1 MAKKNSSETK
11 KQLMEKLM
19 ESKYAPVKLR
29 QLCEAGVSA
38 SEAKKELGLSS
49 MQSLRQHLMR
59 LSVESQSLMT
69 LPGLYER
76 SSTQVRITKHGIK
89 LSISKLKAAGI
100 EYPEQTEFR
109 MEFDEEHE
117 QILLT
122 RVGIGTGPDEE
133 DEFSDDIPNEG

>member
-1 MAKKNSSETK
+1 MGKKNSSES
-11 KQLMEKLM
+11 KQQLM
-19 ESKYAPVKLR
+19 ESKYNPVKLR
-29 QLCEAGVSA
+29 ELVESGTPAA
-38 SEAKKELGLSS
+38 EAKKVLNISIL
-49 MQSLRQHLMR
+49 QSLRQHLMR

-117 QILLT
+117 QIILT
-122 RVGIGTGPDEE
+122 KVGIGTGQNEE

>member
-11 KQLMEKLM
+11 KQLME
-19 ESKYAPVKLR
+19 SKYDPIKLR
-29 QLCEAGVSA
+29 QLCEAGASA

-89 LSISKLKAAGI
+89 LSISKLKAAGV

-117 QILLT
+117 QIILT
-122 RVGIGTGPDEE
+122 KVGISNGPDEE

>member
-1 MAKKNSSETK
+1 MGKKNSSES
-11 KQLMEKLM
+11 KQQLM
-19 ESKYAPVKLR
+19 ESKYNPVKLR
-29 QLCEAGVSA
+29 ELVESGTPAA
-38 SEAKKELGLSS
+38 EAKKVLNISS
-49 MQSLRQHLMR
+49 LQSLRQHLMR

-117 QILLT
+117 QIILT
-122 RVGIGTGPDEE
+122 KVGIGTGQNEE

>member
-11 KQLMEKLM
+11 KQLME
-19 ESKYAPVKLR
+19 SKYDPIKLR

-38 SEAKKELGLSS
+38 SEAKKKLGLSS

-109 MEFDEEHE
+109 MEFDEENE

-122 RVGIGTGPDEE
+122 RVGIGTGQNEE